1 MNQYFKWADVV
12 IIDQEKEHAMSL
24 THERVKSINRNVIY
38 VPILE
43 EKTEMV
49 TQGLIGQCYQSVVA
63 TINKKLAA
71 AQAKAAAA
79 ASSSSGGGGP
89 DEENPVEVDT
99 SDHADAYVNMPINA
113 KYVAGF
119 VATCVTAAL
128 VARTSPNTNENEAI
142 NTRIG
147 QKVDISSLQ
156 VAYYMTVFDKHYN
169 YTWLKNPFL
178 PNFPEMYELSDIFT
192 CKGGEKVAMYI
203 PITERD
209 WENASKNIINV
220 VMGSKKDKNA
230 GNAASAMGL
239 LWHENKDKWN
249 EAPFARNTIM
259 NKKVIFKQ
267 S

>member
-1 MNQYFKWADVV
+1 
-12 IIDQEKEHAMSL
+12 
-24 THERVKSINRNVIY
+24 
-38 VPILE
+38 
-43 EKTEMV
+43 
-49 TQGLIGQCYQSVVA
+49 
-63 TINKKLAA
+63 
-71 AQAKAAAA
+71 
-79 ASSSSGGGGP
+79 
-89 DEENPVEVDT
+89 
-99 SDHADAYVNMPINA
+99 MPINA

-203 PITERD
+203 PIG
-209 WENASKNIINV
+209 WSQHIY
-220 VMGSKKDKNA
+220 
-230 GNAASAMGL
+230 L
-239 LWHENKDKWN
+239 LHLHHLFLNLFQGRE
-249 EAPFARNTIM
+249 I
-259 NKKVIFKQ
+259 
-267 S
+267 